1 MRPIDIWELLK
12 TTDFG
17 RKKAKRSN
25 GGNFSQKKRCSD
37 FKKMLFCPRIN
48 KINHKLE
55 VPKMK
60 RLVLV
65 FLHVIFCAFLFLSP
79 LQAIIGSTQD
89 VSPESSL
96 AELAEENLPLYMTY
110 LRLNQNAPI
119 HNPELMGGFGM
130 ITSSTDSSYHCKF
143 EMLFLMGEGVSKPSD
158 LFYISQSKGSVL
170 TSKIQW
176 MFIEYGIHRAVAEF
190 EIPSDEDSATNQ
202 LLISL
207 DGKNWYS
214 YLMIKNGLAICFV
227 RQSALPMDVNED
239 GYPIRKW
246 EKLSNEYVK

>member
-1 MRPIDIWELLK
+1 MYLL
-12 TTDFG
+12 T
-17 RKKAKRSN
+17 
-25 GGNFSQKKRCSD
+25 
-37 FKKMLFCPRIN
+37 IN
-48 KINHKLE
+48 R

-79 LQAIIGSTQD
+79 LQAIIGSAQD

-110 LRLNQNAPI
+110 LRLNQKAPI

-143 EMLFLMGEGVSKPSD
+143 EMLFLMGEGVFKPSD

-176 MFIEYGIHRAVAEF
+176 TFIEYGIHRAVAEF

-246 EKLSNEYVK
+246 EKLSNKYVK

>member
-1 MRPIDIWELLK
+1 MGTSKNNRFW
-12 TTDFG
+12 
-17 RKKAKRSN
+17 
-25 GGNFSQKKRCSD
+25 SQKGEKVEWWKLFPKKRCSD

-65 FLHVIFCAFLFLSP
+65 FLLVIFCAFLFLLP

-110 LRLNQNAPI
+110 LRLNQKAPI
-119 HNPELMGGFGM
+119 HDPELMGGFGM

-143 EMLFLMGEGVSKPSD
+143 EMLFLMGEGVTKPSD

-170 TSKIQW
+170 TSKNQW
-176 MFIEYGIHRAVAEF
+176 IFIEYGIHRAVAEF
-190 EIPSDEDSATNQ
+190 EMPSDEDSATNQ

-214 YLMIKNGLAICFV
+214 YLMITNGLAICFV

-246 EKLSNEYVK
+246 EKLSNKYVK